1 MVRGVHSKRNPL
13 ASLTRRAAGFF
24 TGLALVLTWAPPAT
38 ADQAQGWFDPSRFT
52 LRQSINTLTTTA
64 TNANGTSS
72 AGHAYVSDAELG
84 GAGSRNGALLRQT
97 FLMPDA
103 GARPVFVGLAVQFG
117 YMAPG
122 AAVPAL
128 ASTNTRFAVGL
139 TPILGFNYEAWQV
152 ILSPTVVT
160 GIGANATT
168 ALAPAARLTR
178 TISEGFDV
186 GIEYAGALGQLGSV
200 SQLSRQSH
208 IVYGI
213 TDFQARQFWRQ
224 SRHRLRADH
233 GLARDRAKTRREL
246 RVLTLTLPTR
256 GRGWQRACG
265 RAYPLAAFLRQA
277 RCTAQVQPG
286 GCDASSFDV
295 VSLAG
300 AGENGF
306 DASTVSFVARA

>member
-1 MVRGVHSKRNPL
+1 MIRDVCQERSLL
-13 ASLTRRAAGFF
+13 ASVRRRVAGFF
-24 TGLALVLTWAPPAT
+24 TGLALVLSWAPPA
-38 ADQAQGWFDPSRFT
+38 AAEDQTQGWFELSRFT
-52 LRQSINTLTTTA
+52 LRQSIDTLTTTT

-72 AGHAYVSDAELG
+72 AGHAYVSETELDYRVTDWYQLALVASASLPGSLG
-84 GAGSRNGALLRQT
+84 GAGSWNGALLRQT

-128 ASTNTRFAVGL
+128 ASTNTRFAAGL
-139 TPILGFNYEAWQV
+139 TPILGFNYQAWQL
-152 ILSPTVVT
+152 ILSPTVVM

-200 SQLSRQSH
+200 SQLSQQSH

-213 TDFQARQFWRQ
+213 TDF
-224 SRHRLRADH
+224 
-233 GLARDRAKTRREL
+233 K
-246 RVLTLTLPTR
+246 
-256 GRGWQRACG
+256 
-265 RAYPLAAFLRQA
+265 
-277 RCTAQVQPG
+277 
-286 GCDASSFDV
+286 
-295 VSLAG
+295 LAG
-300 AGENGF
+300 LDVNLGLGYGLTAASRGIAAKIGVSHGF
-306 DASTVSFVARA
+306 